1 MLGADPTKIYRPNK
15 QIEATIDAKAPDWLR
30 LRREFD
36 IKGFVS
42 ENFNNPVGTDKIKKI
57 DQTGYLAELNKRAQE
72 RANLHTATRIAQEKP
87 QGDMSRAQYLDSLDE
102 KEREFVSKL
111 PNYQVSLW
119 AEAQRGIQSL
129 GEFTPAAS
137 IGAIAASS
145 NYTAD
150 EKAQKIAEYA
160 QNPVSA
166 KVGDAFGVFSPL
178 GIPAKMVQATYT
190 PDYTLKDA
198 FFGQKNNASLAEE
211 MIMDPLN
218 LAGVGMIGGVTKMMR
233 GARGVNMATDAA
245 SGAGRAANA
254 FPPPNISRP
263 DVVDDFFSGLEMTD
277 SYMDNIMAIENRMAQ
292 VASNDAERA
301 RIRVALPG
309 HPKTE
314 EFYDRDY
321 RFQVSDSQRDVDRL
335 LFNVDGDKQFFYQDP
350 LNLQQHELTEIASD
364 ANRIVNTMT
373 PANRPGVVASLNENF
388 PRIGAEAQNQRNQ
401 IFVSRNRELLS
412 EITDP
417 NITPVLSRYYAESF
431 FRNLEDPTIG
441 RDEKASFLR
450 NISSDEINRSDFNFR
465 QNLERVELEI
475 LTPIDEVKMAFADED
490 HFSSFQQYSE
500 MIRDHQDIPSLM
512 PEIEG
517 MLKDPDLPDIALE
530 RLIREIRNTPV
541 LYERIA
547 SSEVFDRFVVA
558 MDELGIN
565 NRPISGGGSSPFI
578 NFPLTI
584 TSDFTGQS
592 PQAPNVITNRAPEPK
607 NKSGLTMEESI
618 NMYGT
623 MPEVLNKMSA
633 KEYFNTYTT
642 PKGEILPF
650 MDFQDIINN
659 KILDEDKIVDTSRDE
674 YVNRFNN
681 NIDDLN
687 EFIIEENK
695 TGKYSDHV
703 DYFATGLERDGILR
717 FDGPT
722 GRSKYGLGI
731 TEGLF
736 FDDIKNVGSPSYI
749 RSVPGLKTTST
760 TNSVFGDG
768 IPRRGSGSYR
778 AINRFLKKH
787 DMGRVKD
794 GDSGKSSYSKPLWE
808 NSIKKDEAYGFVVN
822 RNDFRG
828 VFKSIAPYTL
838 PLGAGA
844 LQYKKEEK

>member
-1 MLGADPTKIYRPNK
+1 MLGFDPTKIYRPK
-15 QIEATIDAKAPDWLR
+15 KPLEATVEAKAPDWLR

-36 IKGFVS
+36 IKGYVS
-42 ENFNNPVGTDKIKKI
+42 ENFNNPFGTDKIKKI
-57 DQTGYLAELNKRAQE
+57 DQKGYLTELNKRAAKE
-72 RANLHTATRIAQEKP
+72 ADLHTARRITQEKP

-102 KEREFVSKL
+102 KERGFVSKL
-111 PNYQVSLW
+111 PDYRLSLW
-119 AEAQRGIQSL
+119 AEAERGLRSL
-129 GEFTPAAS
+129 TEFSPAAS
-137 IGAIAASS
+137 IGAIATSG
-145 NYTAD
+145 NYTSD
-150 EKAQKIAEYA
+150 EKAEMIAGHA
-160 QNPVSA
+160 NNPVSTKLGEIA
-166 KVGDAFGVFSPL
+166 GLLSPL
-178 GIPAKMVQATYT
+178 GVPAKIIQATYT
-190 PDYTLKDA
+190 PNYTLKDA
-198 FFGQKNNASLAEE
+198 LFGQQNNASLAEE

-218 LAGVGMIGGVTKMMR
+218 LAGLGMVGGVTKMMR

-277 SYMDNIMAIENRMAQ
+277 SYVDNIMAIENRMAQ
-292 VASNDAERA
+292 VASNDVERA

-321 RFQVSDSQRDVDRL
+321 RFQVSNSQRDVDRL

-401 IFVSRNRELLS
+401 IFASRNRELLS

-450 NISSDEINRSDFNFR
+450 NISSDEINRLDFNFR
-465 QNLERVELEI
+465 RNLERAELEI

-565 NRPISGGGSSPFI
+565 NRPISGRGSSP
-578 NFPLTI
+578 
-584 TSDFTGQS
+584 FTGQS

-623 MPEVLNKMSA
+623 MPEVLNKMSP

-659 KILDEDKIVDTSRDE
+659 KILDENKIVDIPRDE

-687 EFIIEENK
+687 EFIIKENK

-703 DYFATGLERDGILR
+703 DYFATKLERDGILR

-722 GRSKYGLGI
+722 GRSSYGLGI

-749 RSVPGLKTTST
+749 RSIPGLKTTT
-760 TNSVFGDG
+760 TISSVFGDHV
-768 IPRRGSGSYR
+768 PRRGSGSYR
-778 AINRFLKKH
+778 ALNQFLKKH

-794 GDSGKSSYSKPLWE
+794 GDSGKNQYSTPLWKD
-808 NSIKKDEAYGFVVN
+808 SIKRDEAFGFVV
-822 RNDFRG
+822 DKKSFRG